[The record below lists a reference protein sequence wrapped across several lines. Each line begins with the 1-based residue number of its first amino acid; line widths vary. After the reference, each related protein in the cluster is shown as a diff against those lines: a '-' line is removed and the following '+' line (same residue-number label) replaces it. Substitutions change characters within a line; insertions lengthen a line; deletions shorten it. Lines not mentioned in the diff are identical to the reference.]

1 MTGAKRLDC
10 DRFGEARVVAGCR
23 GYDLAGH
30 TQNVLQHRLGHNQLL
45 TGGDREIL
53 SVKQEFERQ
62 DADGRDRRT
71 WSELSST
78 VPSRPLRRHAS
89 RTDCAAS
96 ATWVFSGASKSRA
109 GSWALAE
116 CPNHD
121 IGHNCSVHVAISGAG
136 VAGAALA
143 HCLYRTGH
151 TPTVIEQ
158 APQFRTGGYMI
169 DFWGVGYQVAKRIGI
184 EDPIRAAGYQIEYL
198 RSVGAGGEVR
208 ADVDVNVFRRM
219 IGDDFTSLPRGDL
232 AAAIYATIEDKVET
246 IFGDSIATV
255 DEHSD
260 GVRLTFEK
268 TAPRDFDLVIGADG
282 LHSNVRRLVFGP
294 EQIFE
299 HYLGCKVAACVV
311 DGYRPRDELV
321 YVTYASPGRQ
331 LSRVALRGDRT
342 MFLFIFR
349 AAHDGIAVAPNGQ
362 LRNEFGDVG
371 WESRDI
377 LEALDDVDDLYFDV
391 VSQIRMDRWSHDR
404 VLLIGDAAGC
414 ISLLGGEGTGLAIT
428 EAYVL
433 AGELARAGDDH
444 RRAFDAYEARLRPF
458 IKAKQS
464 GAVRYIPFFATKTRF
479 GLWFRNVALRTMN
492 FGPLATLF
500 AGSVRDDFEL
510 PDYGI

>member
-1 MTGAKRLDC
+1 MR
-10 DRFGEARVVAGCR
+10 
-23 GYDLAGH
+23 
-30 TQNVLQHRLGHNQLL
+30 
-45 TGGDREIL
+45 I
-53 SVKQEFERQ
+53 
-62 DADGRDRRT
+62 
-71 WSELSST
+71 
-78 VPSRPLRRHAS
+78 
-89 RTDCAAS
+89 
-96 ATWVFSGASKSRA
+96 
-109 GSWALAE
+109 AL
-116 CPNHD
+116 
-121 IGHNCSVHVAISGAG
+121 SGAG

-143 HCLYRTGH
+143 HWLYRTGH

-158 APQFRTGGYMI
+158 APKFRTGGYMI
-169 DFWGVGYQVAKRIGI
+169 DFWGVGYQVAKRMGI
-184 EDPIRAAGYQIEYL
+184 EDPIRAAGYQIEWL
-198 RSVGAGGEVR
+198 RSVGSRGEIK
-208 ADVDVNVFRRM
+208 ADVDVDVFRRM

-260 GVRLTFEK
+260 GVRLRFEK
-268 TAPRDFDLVIGADG
+268 GAPRDFDLVIGADG
-282 LHSNVRRLVFGP
+282 LHSNVRRIVFGP
-294 EQIFE
+294 EEDFE
-299 HYLGCKVAACVV
+299 HYLRCRVAACVV

-321 YVTYASPGRQ
+321 YVTYSTPGRQ
-331 LSRVALRGDRT
+331 LARFALRGDRT

-349 AAHDGIAVAPNGQ
+349 AEHGSAAVAPKDQ

-371 WESRDI
+371 WEGREI
-377 LEALDDVDDLYFDV
+377 LARLDDVDDLYFDV
-391 VSQIRMDRWSHDR
+391 VSQIRMDRWSRGR

-433 AGELARAGDDH
+433 AGELARGRGDF

-458 IKAKQS
+458 IKTKQA
-464 GAVRYIPFFATKTRF
+464 GAVRYIPFFATRTRF
-479 GLWFRNVALRTMN
+479 GLWFRNVAMRTMN